1 MTPSAVLDRPL
12 AAALAFG
19 AGLATGLL
27 LAPRAGGATRHRL
40 AASARDAAGAARD
53 RTAGLAEPLADA
65 ARDRAR
71 RLSERHLP
79 FAGDL
84 DVIDARDV
92 LGDLHAGR
100 P

>member
-1 MTPSAVLDRPL
+1 MTPAAFDRALL
-12 AAALAFG
+12 AGLAFG
-19 AGLATGLL
+19 AGLGAGLL
-27 LAPRAGGATRHRL
+27 LAPAPGDATRRRL
-40 AASARDAAGAARD
+40 ARSARGAADVARD

-79 FAGDL
+79 LAGDL

-92 LGDLHAGR
+92 LADLHAGR
-100 P
+100 S